1 MRVEISYKERHDGE
15 DSAITAQ
22 QHAGYRGDVDT
33 FEPRLISRREDK
45 VFLLAN
51 MLNPGSLPIVEASV
65 SVDAR
70 KKQGIVTSV
79 GLATS
84 SWKSMM
90 MISIRTWTPLHPRST
105 CPWPQ
110 HVIVGAVHHRHPVP
124 EQWVLHL
131 GRSTMV
137 LVARLSEMV
146 RAIDPSARR
155 PDFLL
160 VG

>member
-1 MRVEISYKERHDGE
+1 MRVEIPYKERHDGE

-22 QHAGYRGDVDT
+22 QHTGYRGDVDT
-33 FEPRLISRREDK
+33 FEPHLISPGEVK
-45 VFLLAN
+45 VLLRAN
-51 MLNPGSLPIVEASV
+51 MLKLGSLPIVEASV

-90 MISIRTWTPLHPRST
+90 TISMRTWNPLHPRST

-110 HVIVGAVHHRHPVP
+110 HVIVGAVHHRHSCPRTMDAP
-124 EQWVLHL
+124 CREI
-131 GRSTMV
+131 GNGSSRST
-137 LVARLSEMV
+137 
-146 RAIDPSARR
+146 I
-155 PDFLL
+155 
-160 VG
+160 